1 MKIQN
6 NLELN
11 LIDSL
16 TEYLIDAII
25 SYKRI
30 KYWVKVELIDYS
42 VMQEAILDKIK
53 EVTNDEDIKQDW
65 IKVIKELYGEEWFKY
80 IFEGYE
86 KNGLVEEV
94 IKNSIQEKIREK

>member
-25 SYKRI
+25 SYKKI

>member
-30 KYWVKVELIDYS
+30 KYWVKVGLIDYS